1 MIERILTE
9 LDNEISRLQQ
19 VRALLTPEGAK
30 VASTP
35 TAATSK
41 RKHSKLSPAA
51 RKRIGDAQR
60 ARWAKQKAAK

>member
-19 VRALLTPEGAK
+19 VRALLTREGAK
-30 VASTP
+30 VASTS
-35 TAATSK
+35 TAAKSK

>member
-9 LDNEISRLQQ
+9 LDNEISRLRQ
-19 VRALLTPEGAK
+19 VRALLTREGAK

-35 TAATSK
+35 TAATAK

>member
-19 VRALLTPEGAK
+19 VRALLTREGAK

-35 TAATSK
+35 KAATDK
-41 RKHSKLSPAA
+41 RKRSKLSPAA